1 MNERERLDLGDLADE
16 IAAHQQPMVE
26 NPHRLRRARTQLL
39 LSARGRTLEQKPGRR
54 SLASLLWAPI
64 ALAAAVTIVLIALR
78 ARETLLTFEIAS
90 GVSGQVGQRVQA
102 PAGAERTLRF
112 SDGTAL
118 SLLPGS
124 TVRVSEVFEQGA
136 DVVLEGGALRATVIH
151 RARSRWLVHAGP
163 YRVLVTGTRFN
174 LRWDARQR
182 SFALDLQE
190 GAVTVFGPSLGA
202 NGRNVL
208 PRETLRLEA
217 QAPRLETEAPRLET
231 EAPHLETEA
240 PRLNAQTPDAAPSER
255 SPTGSAPK
263 AAPPI
268 SPSPPAPAQASW
280 KSLALAGNY
289 TAAFAAAEREGIASI
304 CRQSSSGDLLLLG
317 NTSRLAKK
325 PAQAE
330 EAFLA
335 ARARPGAAHQRALA
349 AFQLGRLA
357 QDTRGDHARAATWFE
372 TYLSESP
379 AGQLA
384 QEAAGRVMEAH
395 HRAGNARA
403 ARLAARRYLDR
414 HPGGPFESLARKLLA
429 P

>member
-1 MNERERLDLGDLADE
+1 MNERERLDLGDLPDE
-16 IAAHQQPMVE
+16 IAAHQQPMVD
-26 NPHRLRRARTQLL
+26 NPHRLRKARTQLL
-39 LSARGRTLEQKPGRR
+39 LSGRGRTLEQKPVRR
-54 SLASLLWAPI
+54 SLGSLLWAPI
-64 ALAAAVTIVLIALR
+64 ALAAAVTIVLIALGV
-78 ARETLLTFEIAS
+78 RETPLTFEIAS

-102 PAGAERTLRF
+102 PVAVERTLRF

-118 SLLPGS
+118 ALSPGS

-174 LRWDARQR
+174 LRWDARQG

-217 QAPRLETEAPRLET
+217 QAPRLETEAPRL
-231 EAPHLETEA
+231 
-240 PRLNAQTPDAAPSER
+240 NAQTPDAVPSER
-255 SPTGSAPK
+255 GPTSGSAPK

-268 SPSPPAPAQASW
+268 APPPPAPAQASW

-289 TAAFAAAEREGIASI
+289 AAAFAAAEREGFGSI
-304 CRQSSSGDLLLLG
+304 CRQSSSSDLLLLG

-395 HRAGNARA
+395 HRAGNAQA

>member
-1 MNERERLDLGDLADE
+1 MNQRERLDLGDLSDE

-54 SLASLLWAPI
+54 SLGSLLWAPI
-64 ALAAAVTIVLIALR
+64 ALVAAATIVLMALR
-78 ARETLLTFEIAS
+78 ARETPLTFEVAS
-90 GVSGQVGQRVQA
+90 GVSGQLGKRVQA
-102 PAGAERTLRF
+102 PAAAARTLRF

-118 SLLPGS
+118 SLSPGS
-124 TVRVSEVFEQGA
+124 TVRVSEVREQGA
-136 DVVLEGGALRATVIH
+136 DVVLEDGALRAAVIH
-151 RARSRWLVHAGP
+151 HARSRWLVHAGP

-202 NGRNVL
+202 KGKQVL

-217 QAPRLETEAPRLET
+217 ETPRPELETPRLD
-231 EAPHLETEA
+231 
-240 PRLNAQTPDAAPSER
+240 AQTPKAAASER
-255 SPTGSAPK
+255 GPSSGSEPP

-268 SPSPPAPAQASW
+268 SPSSPAPPQTSW

-289 TAAFAAAEREGIASI
+289 AAAFVAAEREGFGSI
-304 CRQSSSGDLLLLG
+304 CRHSSSSDLLLLG

-357 QDTRGDHARAATWFE
+357 QDTRGDHARGATWFE
-372 TYLSESP
+372 TYLNESP
-379 AGQLA
+379 AGELA
-384 QEAAGRVMEAH
+384 REAAGRVMEAH

-403 ARLAARRYLDR
+403 ARLAARRYLGR
-414 HPGGPFESLARKLLA
+414 YPGGPFESLARQLLA